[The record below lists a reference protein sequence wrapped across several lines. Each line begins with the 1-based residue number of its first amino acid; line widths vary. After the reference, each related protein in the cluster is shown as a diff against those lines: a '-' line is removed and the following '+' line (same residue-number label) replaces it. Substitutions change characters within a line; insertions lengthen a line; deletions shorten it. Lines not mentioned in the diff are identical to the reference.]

1 MLQKDYL
8 FLEKME
14 KNLVPVLN
22 GYLNAHPSKQVV
34 WVIQSPTTDLLG
46 PISEPN
52 NYIVYVKKIHHY
64 NGIVRQLFK

>member
-1 MLQKDYL
+1 MLQNDNL

-14 KNLVPVLN
+14 KNLVPAFI
-22 GYLNAHPSKQVV
+22 GYLNAHPSKQIV
-34 WVIQSPTTDLLG
+34 WIIQSPTTDLLG